1 MSNIK
6 EIKRMMVIVNPISGT
21 RSKEGV
27 GPMICKEL
35 RRLGYVVEL
44 RNTTAGGD
52 AMKWAREAADK
63 NFYGVVVCG
72 GDGTVNEAA
81 SGLVGSRTALA
92 IVPMGS
98 GNGLARHLQVPLNLK
113 GALKVIEE
121 DRILD
126 CDYGTA
132 NAKPFF
138 CTFGVGIDAIVTE
151 KFNKLPKRGLK
162 QYVLSLLDE
171 FPTYRGEEYK
181 ILINGHILTDKAL
194 LIAVCN
200 ASQYGNNAYIAPE
213 ASIKDGL
220 LDVTI
225 IHTGNMINRAL
236 VGLDVLVG
244 LIGKTAKSTTI
255 RTSDVTIIR
264 KKTGPVHLDGEPDTM
279 PERIDVSCHPGHLRL
294 FTTARKSHFRTFLSP
309 KIPIISPMVLTT
321 VDLVYKIGNLFTP
334 RSVSHKK

>member
-1 MSNIK
+1 
-6 EIKRMMVIVNPISGT
+6 MVIVNPISGT
-21 RSKEGV
+21 KSKEGV
-27 GPMICKEL
+27 GARICKEL
-35 RRLGYVVEL
+35 RKQGYVTEL
-44 RNTTAGGD
+44 RHTTGAGD
-52 AMKWAREAADK
+52 AFNWSREAAI
-63 NFYGVVVCG
+63 NGYYGVVVCG

-81 SGLVGSRTALA
+81 KGVICSKTALG

-113 GALKVIEE
+113 GALKVIGEN
-121 DRILD
+121 RILD

-132 NAKPFF
+132 NSKPFF

-151 KFNKLPKRGLK
+151 KFNKLPRRGLK
-162 QYVLSLLDE
+162 QYLRSLIDE
-171 FPTYRGEEYK
+171 FPSYIGEEYK
-181 ILINGHILTDKAL
+181 ILINGHVITDKAL

-225 IHTGNMINRAL
+225 IHTGNIITRAL

-255 RTSDVTIIR
+255 RTREVTILR
-264 KKTGPVHLDGEPDTM
+264 TKKGPVHLDGEPDSM
-279 PERIDVSCHPGHLRL
+279 NERIDVICHPGNLRL
-294 FTTARKSHFRTFLSP
+294 FSTARKSHYRTFLSP
-309 KIPIISPMVLTT
+309 KIPILSPMVLTAI
-321 VDLVYKIGNLFTP
+321 DIVYKIGNIFTP
-334 RSVSHKK
+334 AKRHL